1 MDCIRIEPYGP
12 LHRRPLVELWRASFE
27 HGVGIT
33 DPHPIEEQLSF
44 FEAKVLPENTVRL
57 ALSGPTLVAF
67 LASTPE
73 SVAHLYVAVP
83 FVGRGIGSQLLSL
96 AKSESSGSL
105 WLYTFARNARACAFY
120 ERHDFKDVGHGYE
133 NMWNLE
139 DVKYVW
145 SRSPGAA
152 WPLLRAGEHNL

>member
-1 MDCIRIEPYGP
+1 MDSIRIEPYQLQYG
-12 LHRRPLVELWRASFE
+12 RRLVELWRASFE

-44 FEAKVLPENTVRL
+44 FEEKVLPENTVRL
-57 ALSGPTLVAF
+57 ALCGSTPIAF

-83 FVGRGIGSQLLSL
+83 FIGKGIGSRLLSL
-96 AKSESSGSL
+96 AKSESSGGL

-120 ERHDFKDVGHGYE
+120 ERHGFNDSGHGYE
-133 NMWNLE
+133 NMWSLE
-139 DVKYVW
+139 DIKYVW
-145 SRSPGAA
+145 SRIPNVA
-152 WPLLRAGEHNL
+152 

>member
-1 MDCIRIEPYGP
+1 MHSIRIAAYDP
-12 LHRRPLVELWRASFE
+12 LYRRPLVELWRASFE

-57 ALSGPTLVAF
+57 ALSGSTLVAF
-67 LASTPE
+67 LASTHE

-83 FVGRGIGSQLLSL
+83 FIGQGIGSQLLSL
-96 AKSESSGSL
+96 AKSESSGNL

-120 ERHDFKDVGHGYE
+120 ERRGFKDSGHGYE

-145 SRSPGAA
+145 SRSQSAA
-152 WPLLRAGEHNL
+152 